1 MKKKIFS
8 ALLVLFLC
16 FTCLSCTK
24 ADNTTQDVIEN
35 ETSNKLQI
43 LDSDLKLTQDQ
54 VMTQVKA
61 EYLIENNG
69 YKDSDEVI
77 IMISLKEDSLIDV
90 YNSAFANKVS
100 SVSKFATTNSGIK
113 QTDKI
118 NNEQEQAIEKLYDK
132 GLITEVEHQYST
144 VINAIAVK
152 TKYGNL
158 EKIGKIYGED
168 SIILSDT
175 FNLPQSTTD
184 ASAIENLVDVYET
197 GIFNSSSVSYTGNKT
212 AVAVLDSGFDCSHSR
227 RIILYGI
234 YFK

>member
-69 YKDSDEVI
+69 YKDTDDT
-77 IMISLKEDSLIDV
+77 L
-90 YNSAFANKVS
+90 FAK
-100 SVSKFATTNSGIK
+100 A
-113 QTDKI
+113 
-118 NNEQEQAIEKLYDK
+118 L
-132 GLITEVEHQYST
+132 L
-144 VINAIAVK
+144 
-152 TKYGNL
+152 
-158 EKIGKIYGED
+158 
-168 SIILSDT
+168 
-175 FNLPQSTTD
+175 
-184 ASAIENLVDVYET
+184 
-197 GIFNSSSVSYTGNKT
+197 
-212 AVAVLDSGFDCSHSR
+212 
-227 RIILYGI
+227 
-234 YFK
+234 